1 MQATSRVHTWF
12 TRAMVLAL
20 LLTITGTASVL
31 VAQEAAAQTEAGTQ
45 VNVELILDSSGSMA
59 EQTNTGESRIEAA
72 KRVLNEVIGAIPE
85 DRPEINVGFRVFG
98 HLGNNTESGRA
109 ESCQS
114 SDLTVPIE
122 GVDKDALL
130 EQVANYAP
138 VGWTPIGL
146 SLERAGQDFPAA
158 SEDVVNAII
167 LVTDGL
173 ETCDRDP
180 CAIATALSESD
191 AAVTAYVVGLGL
203 DAEELRITSCI
214 AENTGGQ
221 IVGAQNAEE
230 LSAALFTFLQELEVV
245 VTTGIL
251 EIESIGGLYPL
262 AGVICAEQGATDS
275 DPAGDEQVSFAFT
288 QDSNQLELPVGICDV
303 TWTNPSGE
311 TTSIQVNIEAERIT
325 YVRGSLIKFPNGAGE
340 IYVLKAQDGTI
351 IWQDQLEQGDFVW
364 VLPGIYTCDLLELVG
379 DPILMSFSVQT
390 LPGSAT
396 QVEIFTA
403 P

>member
-1 MQATSRVHTWF
+1 MHATRGLYAWF
-12 TRAMVLAL
+12 ARATILAL
-20 LLTITGTASVL
+20 LLTIVGTTSIL
-31 VAQEAAAQTEAGTQ
+31 IAQEAAAQTESGTQ

-59 EQTNTGESRIEAA
+59 EQTNTGESRIDAA
-72 KRVLNEVIGAIPE
+72 KGVLNEVIEAIPE

-98 HLGNNTESGRA
+98 HLGNNTEAGRA
-109 ESCQS
+109 ESCES
-114 SDLTVPIE
+114 SDLTVPIS
-122 GVDKDALL
+122 GVDKEALN

-146 SLERAGQDFPAA
+146 SLERAAGDFPAA
-158 SEDVVNAII
+158 SDDVVNAII

-173 ETCDRDP
+173 ETCGRDP
-180 CAIATALSESD
+180 CAIATALKESD
-191 AAVTAYVVGLGL
+191 AAVSAYVGGLGL
-203 DAEELRITSCI
+203 DQEELRITGCI

-221 IVGAQNAEE
+221 IVGAQNAQE

-245 VTTGIL
+245 VTVGVL

-262 AGVICAEQGATDS
+262 ANVTCGEQSATDS
-275 DPAGDEQVSFAFT
+275 DPQSGEPFAYTFTEDTNQV
-288 QDSNQLELPVGICDV
+288 EVPVGICV
-303 TWTNPSGE
+303 VVWTNPSGQD
-311 TTSIQVNIEAERIT
+311 TTIRVNIEADRTT

-351 IWQDQLEQGDFVW
+351 IWQDQLEQGDYVW

-396 QVEIFTA
+396 QIEIFTA

>member
-1 MQATSRVHTWF
+1 MSDKSWLSKSLA
-12 TRAMVLAL
+12 LAL
-20 LLTITGTASVL
+20 LLSVIGTSLAFL
-31 VAQEAAAQTEAGTQ
+31 ARDAAAQTEPGTQ
-45 VNVELILDSSGSMA
+45 VNVQLILDSSGSMA
-59 EQTNTGESRIEAA
+59 ELTNTGESRIDAA
-72 KRVLNEVIGAIPE
+72 KGVLNEVIDAIPE

-98 HLGNNTESGRA
+98 HEGNNTEAGRA

-114 SDLTVPIE
+114 SELTVPMI
-122 GVDKDALL
+122 GVDRPALRA
-130 EQVANYAP
+130 QVANYAP

-146 SLERAGQDFPAA
+146 SLERAGQDFPPA
-158 SEDVVNAII
+158 SDSVVNAII

-180 CAIATALSESD
+180 CSIATELSESEAD
-191 AAVTAYVVGLGL
+191 VTAYVVGLGL
-203 DAEELRITSCI
+203 NAEELRITSCI

-221 IVGAQNAEE
+221 IVGAQNAQE

-251 EIESIGGLYPL
+251 EIESIGGVYPL
-262 AGVICAEQGATDS
+262 ANVTCGAQGATDS
-275 DPAGDEQVSFAFT
+275 APQGGQPFEFT
-288 QDSNQLELPVGICDV
+288 FTTESNRVELPIGVCDL
-303 TWTNPSGE
+303 TWTNPSGQN
-311 TTSIQVNIEAERIT
+311 TSIRVNIEADRT
-325 YVRGSLIKFPNGAGE
+325 TWVRGSLIRFPNGAGE

-351 IWQDQLEQGDFVW
+351 IWQDQLEFGDYVW

-396 QVEIFTA
+396 QVDILTA